1 MEFQLMTL
9 AKVAKKANVAIAT
22 ASKVFNNDRSV
33 RSYLRERVLEAA
45 AELNYQ
51 PSMMARGLR
60 KKQTN
65 IVTLGIMQLENPYFG
80 ALAQAVIKALAD
92 KGYVGIACIGH
103 DHIKDIN
110 VAACA
115 CGSIV
120 SQALSESLDDLAQSG
135 PIVTINNREPRPE
148 LASDVHFDFASAYQ
162 TILMDLK
169 QQGVGNIVFG
179 CDLEQWHVNEQQK
192 FRSVHQ
198 AFEFVARQRPVV
210 LHDPLATL
218 NHLKSNPQVDAVFCV
233 NDPFAADLITLMHA
247 HEPEMGKRVKVIGCD
262 GNRQLWGNWTVQ
274 LDVKVIAEM
283 AVDLLDQRLNEG
295 DKHEHARIYHP
306 HAIKA

>member
-1 MEFQLMTL
+1 MTL
-9 AKVAKKANVAIAT
+9 AKVARKANVAIAT
-22 ASKVFNNDRSV
+22 ASKVFNNDQSV

-51 PSMMARGLR
+51 PSMIARGLR

-120 SQALSESLDDLAQSG
+120 SQALSESLDDLAQAG
-135 PIVTINNREPRPE
+135 PIVTINNRDPRPD
-148 LASDVHFDFASAYQ
+148 LASDVHFDFGSAYQ
-162 TILMDLK
+162 AIIMDLK
-169 QQGVGNIVFG
+169 QQGVSNIVFG
-179 CDLEQWHVNEQQK
+179 CDIDQWHVNEQQK
-192 FRSVHQ
+192 FRVVHQ
-198 AFEFVARQRPVV
+198 AFCHATDQQPIV
-210 LHDPLATL
+210 LQDPLATL
-218 NHLKSNPQVDAVFCV
+218 NYLASHPQVDAVFCV

-247 HEPEMGKRVKVIGCD
+247 NEPEMGKRVKVVGCD

-274 LDVKVIAEM
+274 LDVKQIAEM
-283 AVDLLDQRLNEG
+283 AVDLLDQRLHQG
-295 DKHEHARIYHP
+295 DQHEHTQVYHP
-306 HAIKA
+306 NAIKA